1 MRTFEEILAEIKS
14 AFISNTVLRSAY
26 KLSAAKTF
34 DEQFS
39 AVSVESALVYIA
51 ASVAYVLE
59 RTVYTVLDAVQ
70 TSLDSRVLYGEQWY
84 YDKALAYQDGYPLVY
99 DSATFGYRYEK
110 EDETARIVKFAAAR
124 QVTDDSGRASV
135 RIMVSGE
142 DKEPLGSD
150 ALGRFTAYMRRIA
163 PAGITMT
170 IVSQAAVSLQ
180 VSAQIFYDPL
190 LLDDSGQLV
199 TGTAKPVET
208 AIKEYVDG
216 IKYGGVF
223 NKTRLVDAI
232 QTAEGV
238 RDVILRS
245 VSYRTG
251 TSGSFTTLSGNS
263 LAADSGCFAVQAMN
277 IEYLSADN
285 E

>member
-1 MRTFEEILAEIKS
+1 
-14 AFISNTVLRSAY
+14 
-26 KLSAAKTF
+26 
-34 DEQFS
+34 
-39 AVSVESALVYIA
+39 
-51 ASVAYVLE
+51 
-59 RTVYTVLDAVQ
+59 
-70 TSLDSRVLYGEQWY
+70 
-84 YDKALAYQDGYPLVY
+84 
-99 DSATFGYRYEK
+99 
-110 EDETARIVKFAAAR
+110 
-124 QVTDDSGRASV
+124 
-135 RIMVSGE
+135 
-142 DKEPLGSD
+142 
-150 ALGRFTAYMRRIA
+150 
-163 PAGITMT
+163 MT

-199 TGTAKPVET
+199 SDTAKPVEI

-232 QTAEGV
+232 QMAEGV